1 MANTVN
7 QPDGSSASPL
17 NPPAPAAASTSS
29 WAERYVVDWTAEDAW
44 DWDDDPDPHD
54 IQDAAWAHSFDAN
67 GSQCEI
73 VEGAGLK
80 ISPDASTAS
89 YWSTSGQD
97 CPSLYAKMT
106 DWSGN
111 IGIFDNVTDLQGL
124 AVQCL
129 IAGNVSQNSNGYGL
143 ALTGAGGFGITIERA
158 YSSSVWASGSE
169 SGYRVT
175 SSGGGVSLNSLNSA
189 EDGTVYELFE
199 IVMFPG
205 GLCVASIRNETEFVE
220 PLGSFVFQKQLA
232 CNTYVG
238 NTASS
243 NAWLPGEVYIQ
254 FISYNGATNTHTATF
269 KNLRVLSLGV

>member
-1 MANTVN
+1 MPIGGNISGGGGGGAGAD
-7 QPDGSSASPL
+7 P
-17 NPPAPAAASTSS
+17 S
-29 WAERYVVDWTAEDAW
+29 WTERYVVDWGAEDAH
-44 DWDDDPDPHD
+44 DWDANAAAFE
-54 IQDAAWAHSFDAN
+54 IQDAAWAGSFMAN
-67 GSQCEI
+67 GSKCEI
-73 VEGAGLK
+73 VPASGLE
-80 ISPDASTAS
+80 IAPDSSTAS

-111 IGIFDNVTDLQGL
+111 VGMFHTVTNLQAL

-129 IAGNVSQNSNGYGL
+129 ITGNVTQNSNGYGL

-220 PLGSFVFQKQLA
+220 PLGSSVFQKQLA

-238 NTASS
+238 NTASN

-254 FISYNGATNTHTATF
+254 FIAYNGATNTHTATF